1 MGKLKSK
8 IMDEEQNFWE
18 DCIDMMKES
27 ESIQEFW
34 GHYNAAE
41 KDGSISRPEHI
52 SMTEFE
58 EAAAEAWHEVWSDY
72 LTPLS

>member
-1 MGKLKSK
+1 MLLK
-8 IMDEEQNFWE
+8 
-18 DCIDMMKES
+18 
-27 ESIQEFW
+27 
-34 GHYNAAE
+34 

-58 EAAAEAWHEVWSDY
+58 EAAAEAWHEVWADY